1 MASVL
6 YRFPVTCLYLLT
18 VAREKEDPND
28 QYGYERLQR
37 FGRLQR
43 CATCPPIPSLI
54 SFVNM
59 SAPEAQAAAAGHRAG
74 NRNYSKDE
82 VMNFLYVM
90 KDILPIGP
98 DEWQCNVDNH
108 TLLYEGRDV
117 DSIRRKFASL
127 HRRQIP
133 TGDPAMPEEVRLAKH
148 VNYLIGDKANIGDA
162 LALLRPPFSIQWWL
176 TARPNSTRSSVPYA
190 ACACR
195 LWLLQSASDN
205 GSYLYLVL
213 VVLHGRPLTPIL
225 MTGRCRAFYLHA
237 MAGCKSQRDAPLSR
251 CHRQLHLRLFEAS
264 EKHNHRHISCDNNR
278 QRICERDVE

>member
-1 MASVL
+1 MLDDSKQMASVL
-6 YRFPVTCLYLLT
+6 YHFPVTCLYLLT
-18 VAREKEDPND
+18 VAQEKEDPND

-98 DEWQCNVDNH
+98 DEWQRVVDNH

-148 VNYLIGDKANIGDA
+148 VKYLIGDKANIGDVEDEFELERNSFNNEA
-162 LALLRPPFSIQWWL
+162 EAEEQPVAPPVAPPVVPPPVAPAAAPVERPVQRLVPWTI
-176 TARPNSTRSSVPYA
+176 NSADANSSV
-190 ACACR
+190 C
-195 LWLLQSASDN
+195 SKD
-205 GSYLYLVL
+205 
-213 VVLHGRPLTPIL
+213 
-225 MTGRCRAFYLHA
+225 
-237 MAGCKSQRDAPLSR
+237 
-251 CHRQLHLRLFEAS
+251 
-264 EKHNHRHISCDNNR
+264 KHTVKEMS
-278 QRICERDVE
+278 V